1 MRIFEVGMAK
11 QTQET
16 SALAAQLER
25 EILSGDIK
33 PFYLLFGKEH
43 FYIDRI
49 CNLLMQNVL
58 PEGERDFGQMVYYG
72 ADTTPEEIV
81 SHARQWPMM
90 ASRQLIVVKEAQGMR
105 GVEKIEAYFD
115 HLMPTTVL
123 VICYKTPTDPTSGKN
138 IDKRTKFY
146 KRAGEV
152 GAVLECEQVKEWKI
166 NGWIEDYAR
175 SLNLKLE
182 EGAASM
188 LAEACGVDLTKIALS
203 IDKLRKVPGCNDRL
217 TCALIE
223 ENVGMSR
230 EFSAFEL
237 SAALCDKDAAKAYKI
252 AMYFGENSKRYPI
265 QLVVAS
271 LASQFLK
278 LLRYHA
284 CIADRMDE
292 GQTAAA
298 TGLNPFIMKRDYTR
312 YARKFPL
319 KSCMKAVATIKEFDY
334 RGKSNARGE
343 ATDAD
348 MLSELVSRLL
358 AC

>member
-1 MRIFEVGMAK
+1 MAK

-16 SALAAQLER
+16 AELVARLES
-25 EILSGDIK
+25 EIRAGDIK
-33 PFYLLFGKEH
+33 PFYLLFGKEQ

-49 CNLLMQNVL
+49 CNLLMECTL
-58 PEGERDFGQMVYYG
+58 PEGEKDFGQMVYYG
-72 ADTTPEEIV
+72 ADTSAEEIV
-81 SHARQWPMM
+81 SHARQFPMM
-90 ASRQLIVVKEAQGMR
+90 VSRQVIVVKEAQAMKNI
-105 GVEKIEAYFD
+105 EKIESYFD

-123 VICYKTPTDPTSGKN
+123 IICYKTPTDPTSSKN

-146 KRAGEV
+146 KRSAEV
-152 GAVLECEQVKEWKI
+152 GVVLECEQVKEWKI
-166 NGWIEDYAR
+166 VGWIEDFAR
-175 SLNLKLE
+175 SQNLRLE

-188 LAEACGVDLTKIALS
+188 LAEACGVDLAKIAGA
-203 IDKLRKVPGCNDRL
+203 IDKLGKVPGCGDYI

-223 ENVGMSR
+223 ENIGMSR

-237 SAALCDKDAAKAYKI
+237 AAALCEKNASKAYRI

-271 LASQFLK
+271 LANQYLK

-284 CIADRMDE
+284 CLSDRMDE
-292 GQTAAA
+292 AQIAA
-298 TGLNPFIMKRDYTR
+298 TIGLNPFIMKRDYTR
-312 YARKFPL
+312 YARKYPL
-319 KSCMKAVATIKEFDY
+319 KSCMKAVATLKEFDY

>member
-1 MRIFEVGMAK
+1 MHIFEVCMAK
-11 QTQET
+11 QTT
-16 SALAAQLER
+16 DTATLAARLESD
-25 EILSGDIK
+25 ILAGDIK

-43 FYIDRI
+43 YYIDRI
-49 CNLLMQNVL
+49 CNLLIENVL
-58 PEGERDFGQMVYYG
+58 SEGERDFGQMIYYG

-81 SHARQWPMM
+81 SHARQFPMM
-90 ASRQLIVVKEAQGMR
+90 VSRQLIVVKEAQAMR
-105 GVEKIEAYFD
+105 GVEKIENYFD

-146 KRAGEV
+146 KRAGEI
-152 GAVLECEQVKEWKI
+152 GAVLECEQVKDWKI
-166 NGWIEDYAR
+166 VEWIENYAR
-175 SLNLKLE
+175 SQSLKME

-188 LAEACGVDLTKIALS
+188 LAEACGVDLTKITLA
-203 IDKLRKVPGCNDRL
+203 IDKLHKVPGFEGNI

-223 ENVGMSR
+223 DNIGMSR

-237 SAALCDKDAAKAYKI
+237 AAALCDKNAAKAYKI

-265 QLVVAS
+265 QMVVAS
-271 LASQFLK
+271 LSSQYLK

-292 GQTAAA
+292 SSTAAA
-298 TGLNPFIMKRDYTR
+298 LGLNPFIMKRDYTR
-312 YARKFPL
+312 YARKYPL
-319 KSCMKAVATIKEFDY
+319 KSCMKAVATLKEFDY

-358 AC
+358 NS

>member
-1 MRIFEVGMAK
+1 MAK
-11 QTQET
+11 QTIET
-16 SALAAQLER
+16 SALATQLEAD
-25 EILSGDIK
+25 IKGGDIK

-49 CNLLMQNVL
+49 CNLLMETVL

-72 ADTTPEEIV
+72 ADTSAEEIV
-81 SHARQWPMM
+81 SHARQFPMM
-90 ASRQLIVVKEAQGMR
+90 VSRQLIVVKEAQAMKN
-105 GVEKIEAYFD
+105 VEKIESYFD

-123 VICYKTPTDPTSGKN
+123 VICYKTPTDPTSSKN

-146 KRAGEV
+146 KRAAEV
-152 GAVLECEQVKEWKI
+152 GVVMECEQVKDWKI
-166 NGWIEDYAR
+166 VGWIENFAR
-175 SLNLKLE
+175 SQGLRME

-188 LAEACGVDLTKIALS
+188 LAEACGVDLTKIAGS
-203 IDKLRKVPGCNDRL
+203 IDKLQKVPGCGDYL

-223 ENVGMSR
+223 ENIGMSR

-237 SAALCDKDAAKAYKI
+237 AAALCEKNAAKAYKI

-271 LASQFLK
+271 LANQYLK

-284 CIADRMDE
+284 CLNDRMDE
-292 GQTAAA
+292 TQIASTI
-298 TGLNPFIMKRDYTR
+298 GLNPFIMKRDYTR
-312 YARKFPL
+312 YARKYPL
-319 KSCMKAVATIKEFDY
+319 KSCMKAVAILKEFDY